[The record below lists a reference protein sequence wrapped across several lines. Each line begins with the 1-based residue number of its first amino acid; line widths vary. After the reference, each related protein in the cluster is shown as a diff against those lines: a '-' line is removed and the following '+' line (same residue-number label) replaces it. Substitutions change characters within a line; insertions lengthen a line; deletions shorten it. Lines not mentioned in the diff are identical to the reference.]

1 METTVA
7 PKVSFEALLT
17 EAQEALRRFARMERG
32 NPVLHASD
40 WKMWMGR
47 CASSTVRK
55 NGLPFSEATP
65 IYEGLQP
72 MLDEVRLIQAGSG
85 PDDSSISTFA
95 KELIELTEAALSS
108 DVPFRIE
115 SAAERMSDD
124 LKMLK
129 AGDLPGQFVI
139 LLAER
144 LAERVSQIVLSRP
157 MGTRSVEEL
166 DRDDLFS
173 RRAHDVKNRA
183 REMGPV
189 FDAILESDRAK
200 LKALCA

>member
-1 METTVA
+1 METTIT
-7 PKVSFEALLT
+7 PKISFEALLT
-17 EAQEALRRFARMERG
+17 EAKEALRRFARMERG
-32 NPVLHASD
+32 KPLLHASD
-40 WKMWMGR
+40 WDMWMGR
-47 CASSTVRK
+47 CARHSVRK
-55 NGLPFSEATP
+55 NGLSFSEATP
-65 IYEGLQP
+65 IYEGLQT
-72 MLDEVRLIQAGSG
+72 MLDEVQSIQAGSG
-85 PDDSSISTFA
+85 PDDSAISTFA

-108 DVPFRIE
+108 DVPFRIA

-124 LKMLK
+124 LKLLK

-139 LLAER
+139 LLVER

-157 MGTRSVEEL
+157 KGTRSIEEI

-183 REMGPV
+183 EEMGPV